1 MTAPLEKVVKDIDCY
16 HRLYMGLP
24 HEPVQP
30 CSRACPMSGPAEGRR
45 GARRIRTEGGRP
57 PAPPTTG
64 PVDRGELSAYLAA
77 ATAELAGLA
86 HAGGF
91 RTLGFLTDLARME
104 AERLAATFV
113 RQPAPA
119 GDDQASET
127 RPPGSR

>member
-1 MTAPLEKVVKDIDCY
+1 
-16 HRLYMGLP
+16 
-24 HEPVQP
+24 
-30 CSRACPMSGPAEGRR
+30 MSGSAEGRR
-45 GARRIRTEGGRP
+45 GARRIRMAGGRP

-91 RTLGFLTDLARME
+91 RTLGFLTDMARME
-104 AERLAATFV
+104 AERLAATFA
-113 RQPAPA
+113 RTTEPPRA
-119 GDDQASET
+119 DDQTSDT